1 MIVKMQF
8 HWLLLYLPVR
18 RRLLFQYIFFFS
30 GKMMKNIVIL
40 IILCSAALCSNG
52 QSFLTKY
59 PKLTTNSANIYA
71 KSDFYIFNG
80 AYMRIKNITFG
91 YTLPSELTKKFFVNK
106 LRVYFSANDLPAF
119 SKYPEGFD
127 PEWGDRAKDLIM
139 SSYIFGLNVSF

>member
-1 MIVKMQF
+1 MQKMPRQ
-8 HWLLLYLPVR
+8 
-18 RRLLFQYIFFFS
+18 
-30 GKMMKNIVIL
+30 N
-40 IILCSAALCSNG
+40 
-52 QSFLTKY
+52 

-80 AYMRIKNITFG
+80 AYMRIKNITLG
-91 YTLPSELTKKFFVNK
+91 YTLPSEFTKKFFVNK